1 LLLLIWSALTIMLPV
16 YNDIIILSRFWQ
28 LTYLLFYL
36 IALRA
41 IITTKILSN
50 KIVRMLIV
58 WSIYISFI
66 NLMNIDYSPFSYIE
80 TLLDT
85 LWLPCIYIVFFDVF
99 SKTSENNYIKFIK
112 KHFILYFLV
121 IISLVFYLITSFS
134 GNADIYQI
142 ENQDLINSI
151 YWILFLLPFC
161 FYFDKKTKYL
171 LFSIILVA
179 IIISSKRSPLVSFG
193 IILFFSL
200 YRDFFKY
207 NIKNI
212 FFGIGAAYILYFIF
226 LLAIE
231 NIEINSSQRLTSTT
245 INEEPRYFFI
255 SESWE
260 SFKSK
265 DLINIV
271 FGSGHR
277 SSAIDRGIG
286 LSKTTHNDFFE
297 TLYSYGIIGFLM
309 YLNLIIQICKPI
321 KLISKKNVYDAYLAT
336 LVLFIVTSM
345 FSHLLIHPTYFA
357 FIIIIWA
364 ANGINTKLKFNN
376 TK

>member
-1 LLLLIWSALTIMLPV
+1 M
-16 YNDIIILSRFWQ
+16 
-28 LTYLLFYL
+28 L
-36 IALRA
+36 IA
-41 IITTKILSN
+41 
-50 KIVRMLIV
+50 

-66 NLMNIDYSPFSYIE
+66 NLINIDYSPFSYIE
-80 TLLDT
+80 TQLDT

-99 SKTSENNYIKFIK
+99 SKTSEYNYIKFIR

-151 YWILFLLPFC
+151 YWVLFLIPFC
-161 FYFDKKTKYL
+161 FYFDKRTKYL
-171 LFSIILVA
+171 LFSIIFVA
-179 IIISSKRSPLVSFG
+179 IIISSKRSPLVSFS

-200 YRDFFKY
+200 YRDFFSF

-212 FFGIGAAYILYFIF
+212 FFGIGAACIFYFIF
-226 LLAIE
+226 LFAVE
-231 NIEINSSQRLTSTT
+231 NIEINSSGRLTSTT
-245 INEEPRYFFI
+245 INEEPRYIFI

-309 YLNLIIQICKPI
+309 YISLIIQIGKQI
-321 KLISKKNVYDAYLAT
+321 KLISIKNVYDAYFAT
-336 LVLFIVTSM
+336 FIIFIVTSM

-357 FIIIIWA
+357 FIIIIWG
-364 ANGINTKLKFNN
+364 ANGISTKLKKLKFNN